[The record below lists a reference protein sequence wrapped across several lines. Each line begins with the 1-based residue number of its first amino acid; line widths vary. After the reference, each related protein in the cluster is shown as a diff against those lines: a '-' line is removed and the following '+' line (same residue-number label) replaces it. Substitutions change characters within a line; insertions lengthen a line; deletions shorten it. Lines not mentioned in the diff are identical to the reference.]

1 LRYNLIF
8 IDRSDLTLA
17 ETIIST
23 FSEEGFKVANYSD
36 HFEILSELIDL
47 KPDLVILG
55 EGLSVD
61 SFKACWQLRQ
71 AMDMPIVMVGE
82 VPRAKGWV
90 KAVQSGADCYLAKPF
105 YHSELIA
112 RVKAILRRQEWI
124 LSQGDL
130 IQRPGE
136 HSEND

>member
-1 LRYNLIF
+1 MRYNLIF

-23 FSEEGFKVANYSD
+23 LSEEGFKVANYSD
-36 HFEILSELIDL
+36 HFEILSELTKL

-61 SFKACWQLRQ
+61 SFEVCWQLRQ
-71 AMDMPIVMVGE
+71 TMDIPIVMVGK

-90 KAVQSGADCYLAKPF
+90 KAVQSGADCYLVKPF

-112 RVKAILRRQEWI
+112 RVKAILRRREWI
-124 LSQGDL
+124 LYQDNL
-130 IQRPGE
+130 AKRPEGA
-136 HSEND
+136 